1 MEKGAIIVNIGQIAR
16 SQQMLYKIAN
26 KTMDVSGSGYS
37 SKPTGQSSSKLSDY
51 SGLLNGWGSA
61 ARDAGNNFFSSPAA
75 LKGSVRQIA
84 RRLYDASFSSDT
96 TGASSTQAGDSVGGD
111 DILNTIRKQLGAK
124 VESQQQ
130 LYQPDKAALTGNFEQ
145 LQAVAESLVSR
156 LQTVTLSDE
165 TTKKIQALALEDA
178 KSSAGAQ
185 EGGETDAANTPA
197 LSGMDRLN
205 MIQEEVQKFA
215 PSKRAAAFNTMNK
228 VWENELERIGTHIK
242 EKDPNWT
249 IWGDKFDVSILD
261 DYKAG
266 INMWV

>member
-1 MEKGAIIVNIGQIAR
+1 MNIGQIAR
-16 SQQMLYKIAN
+16 SQQMLYKIASKN
-26 KTMDVSGSGYS
+26 MDVSSSGYS
-37 SKPTGQSSSKLSDY
+37 STPTGRSSSKLSDY

-61 ARDAGNNFFSSPAA
+61 SQDAGNNFFSTPAA

-84 RRLYDASFSSDT
+84 RRLYDASFSSDAT
-96 TGASSTQAGDSVGGD
+96 AGTDGTSSTQAGDSAGGD
-111 DILNTIRKQLGAK
+111 GILNTIRKQLGAK

-130 LYQPDKAALTGNFEQ
+130 LYQPDKATLTGNFEQ
-145 LQAVAESLVSR
+145 LQAVAEGLVSR

-178 KSSAGAQ
+178 RSSAGVQ
-185 EGGETDAANTPA
+185 QSGETDAANTPV
-197 LSGMDRLN
+197 LSRMDRLN